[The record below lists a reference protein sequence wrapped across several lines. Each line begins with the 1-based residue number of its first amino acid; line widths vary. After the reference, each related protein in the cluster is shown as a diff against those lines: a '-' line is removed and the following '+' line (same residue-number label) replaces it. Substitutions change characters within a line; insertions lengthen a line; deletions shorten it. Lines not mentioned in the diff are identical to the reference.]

1 MKEKII
7 LTLTVIVL
15 AAALIGLGVWRHPV
29 YAAPAQE
36 VQQCEK
42 VAETPNLAI
51 YLCEPDNGPP
61 FYINSYGFM
70 MVLE

>member
-1 MKEKII
+1 MTNK
-7 LTLTVIVL
+7 LRAAVVTLSL
-15 AAALIGLGVWRHPV
+15 AALAYALLMLHG
-29 YAAPAQE
+29 QT
-36 VQQCEK
+36 VQASDVPQCEK

-70 MVLE
+70 VNLE

>member
-1 MKEKII
+1 MNPLLRWIA
-7 LTLTVIVL
+7 L
-15 AAALIGLGVWRHPV
+15 AALVALLATGLWLRPLAVV
-29 YAAPAQE
+29 AAPAE
-36 VQQCEK
+36 PVPQCTK

-51 YLCEPDNGPP
+51 YLCEPESGPP